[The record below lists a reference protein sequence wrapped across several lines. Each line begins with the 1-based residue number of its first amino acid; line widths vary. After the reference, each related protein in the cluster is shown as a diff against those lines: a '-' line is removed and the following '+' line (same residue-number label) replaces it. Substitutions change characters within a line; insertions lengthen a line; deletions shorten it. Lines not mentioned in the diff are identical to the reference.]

1 MRHWPKNLSDQVH
14 NEVLHEDS
22 KGNGFQKEETVFGED
37 LKDNL
42 H

>member
-1 MRHWPKNLSDQVH
+1 MWYWPKNLSDQVH
-14 NEVLHEDS
+14 NEVLPENP
-22 KGNGFQKEETVFGED
+22 KGNGFQKEEIVSKED